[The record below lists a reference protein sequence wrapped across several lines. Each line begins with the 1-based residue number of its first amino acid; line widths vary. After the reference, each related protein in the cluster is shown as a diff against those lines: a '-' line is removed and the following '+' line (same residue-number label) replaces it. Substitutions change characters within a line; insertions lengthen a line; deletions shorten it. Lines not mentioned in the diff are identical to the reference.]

1 MEMDYRALLKKLE
14 KTLERIE
21 ESPNIATMLHTIV
34 ESMVVGLGPE
44 IGITGGR
51 IYEQTNSHYQIVSQ
65 TGTPQAPSDLSISM
79 DYVAIQRLR
88 KDGQVFMCPTDA
100 GYDPEIEASLGMRCF
115 AAISLGDHDEW
126 LISFSLIEPI
136 DEQHVHY
143 MLTTVYYMANLK
155 IREKRL
161 EAYIAEARKIQV
173 GLLPTEFPKFYDY
186 DICGKSIPAAI
197 VGGDIFDII
206 PISDT
211 ILGLSIA
218 DASGHGLPAALQV
231 RDVYIGL
238 RMGLEK
244 DLKIVR
250 TVQKLNAVLSSAGKS
265 HEFITMFYSELEDN
279 GNFFYVNCGHPPPIF
294 FGNNSIHELTRGGL
308 ILGPYPN
315 AKYERGFV
323 FFEKGNTVVMYSDG
337 VTEATNTV
345 GVEHGTERLTELVKS
360 NLQASSQDLVDM
372 IFQDLN
378 QFTDNYPATDDRTL
392 FIVKKNS

>member
-1 MEMDYRALLKKLE
+1 MAIDYRTLLKKLE
-14 KTLERIE
+14 KTLEKIE
-21 ESPNIATMLHTIV
+21 ESPSIASMLHTIV
-34 ESMVVGLGPE
+34 ESIVVGLGPE

-51 IYEQTNSHYQIVSQ
+51 LYEQTNSHYQLASQ
-65 TGTPQAPSDLSISM
+65 SGTPKVTGDVTISM
-79 DYVAIQRLR
+79 DYEAIQRLR
-88 KDGQVFMCPTDA
+88 REGQVFMCPTDP
-100 GYDPEIEASLGMRCF
+100 GYDPAIEAPLGMNCF

-126 LISFSLIEPI
+126 LISFSLTEPI
-136 DEQHVHY
+136 EEQHVHY
-143 MLTTVYYMANLK
+143 MLTTVYYIANLK

-161 EAYIAEARKIQV
+161 EAYIAEARKIQMS
-173 GLLPTEFPKFYDY
+173 LLPTEFPKFYDY
-186 DICGKSIPAAI
+186 DIYGKSYPAAI

-211 ILGLSIA
+211 VLGLSIA

-231 RDVYIGL
+231 RDVYVGL

-250 TVQKLNAVLSSAGKS
+250 TVQKLNSVLSAAGKS
-265 HEFITMFYSELEDN
+265 HEFITLFYSELEDN

-308 ILGPYPN
+308 ILGPYPK

-323 FFEKGNTVVMYSDG
+323 FFEKGNIVVMYTDG

-345 GVEHGTERLTELVKS
+345 GVEFGTERLTEIVKS
-360 NLQASSQDLVDM
+360 NQNASCKELVEM
-372 IFQDLN
+372 IFEDIK
-378 QFTDNYPATDDRTL
+378 QFTEGYPATDDRTL
-392 FIVKKNS
+392 FIVKKTG

>member
-1 MEMDYRALLKKLE
+1 MAIDYRTLLKKLE
-14 KTLERIE
+14 KTLEKIE
-21 ESPNIATMLHTIV
+21 ESPNIATMLQTIV

-51 IYEQTNSHYQIVSQ
+51 LYEQTNNHYQLVSQ
-65 TGTPQAPSDLSISM
+65 AGTPEAPTDLSISM
-79 DYVAIQRLR
+79 DYEAIQRLR
-88 KDGQVFMCPTDA
+88 REGQVFMCPTDA
-100 GYDPEIEASLGMRCF
+100 GYDPTIESSLGMRCF

-143 MLTTVYYMANLK
+143 MLTTVYYMANIK

-161 EAYIAEARKIQV
+161 EAYIAEARKIQMS
-173 GLLPTEFPKFYDY
+173 LLPTEFPQFYDF
-186 DICGKSIPAAI
+186 DIYGRSIPAAI

-231 RDVYIGL
+231 RDVYMGL

-250 TVQKLNAVLSSAGKS
+250 TVQKLNSVLASAGKN
-265 HEFITMFYSELEDN
+265 HEFITLFYSELEDN

-308 ILGPYPN
+308 ILGPYPK

-345 GVEHGTERLTELVKS
+345 GIEFGTERLIEIIKS
-360 NLQASSQDLVDM
+360 NQQASSKDLVEM

-378 QFTDNYPATDDRTL
+378 QFTDSSPATDDRTL
-392 FIVKKNS
+392 FIVKKTG